1 MKKILKILTLSLLF
15 NNLAFAE
22 TKEEKRAKYIL
33 LNMHQDYIACYSFYK
48 IGAEYVRKSNGN
60 TEIIEGIEKSSEHS
74 LKLAHD
80 TGEMIGMTSDE
91 MSTMVKSEIKNQ
103 LDLIDN
109 DFNNA
114 SVLLEKFSQMCKK
127 IIEDKKQRIY
137 FWEKKAVNKFK

>member
-60 TEIIEGIEKSSEHS
+60 TEIIEGIDDYL
-74 LKLAHD
+74 LKNL
-80 TGEMIGMTSDE
+80 I
-91 MSTMVKSEIKNQ
+91 
-103 LDLIDN
+103 LD
-109 DFNNA
+109 
-114 SVLLEKFSQMCKK
+114 K
-127 IIEDKKQRIY
+127 
-137 FWEKKAVNKFK
+137 